1 MYQLYQLTLSI
12 AFCIAI
18 TGWFA
23 IKWLEQKNS
32 KLNAPIFLFTAIQ
45 LQLVYTITSAGFF
58 YFGIGCF
65 VMLMQQ

>member
-1 MYQLYQLTLSI
+1 MYQLYQFTLSI
-12 AFCIAI
+12 AFCIAMS
-18 TGWFA
+18 GWLA

-32 KLNAPIFLFTAIQ
+32 EVNNPIFSLTAIQ